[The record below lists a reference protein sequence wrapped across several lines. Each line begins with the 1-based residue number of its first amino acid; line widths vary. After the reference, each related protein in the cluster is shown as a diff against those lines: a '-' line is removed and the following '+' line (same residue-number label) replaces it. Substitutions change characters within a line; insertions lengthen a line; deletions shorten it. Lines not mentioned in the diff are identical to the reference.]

1 MFNRRSLVLQSSAL
15 AAAVA
20 AFAGAGK
27 ARAAQ
32 VGNARPPTDIEPRGS
47 IGRLER
53 LPELD
58 LESRQDFMQGVTA
71 FASTGALSTA
81 SRDRAA
87 AILAAKG
94 LDPARELPLDQAHA
108 LFDPDPVIG
117 LRDRLWHSA
126 HTYEHDL
133 LDGWFR
139 RNADRY
145 LAELATADRAGPAR
159 LELDPALSIPD
170 YARHEIHQQP
180 GGYVGH
186 PFAGHIYHY
195 ATNMFYRGSNDQDE
209 RHRGYAAGC
218 PLPADGSVRRILDL
232 GCGVGQLTVAM
243 KERFPDAEV
252 TGLDLAAP
260 MLRYAHM
267 RASELDADVL
277 FTQRLAEDTR
287 FPDRHFDIVISYIM
301 FHEVTAEAS
310 RKIIA
315 EAFRVL
321 RPGGVFYPM
330 DFNHAGA
337 PSATRAYSEW
347 KDHHW
352 NNERWRLEHA
362 SLDFDGEMRKA
373 GFTVLDQ
380 SDPRSVFG
388 KITGT
393 RAA

>member
-1 MFNRRSLVLQSSAL
+1 
-15 AAAVA
+15 
-20 AFAGAGK
+20 
-27 ARAAQ
+27 
-32 VGNARPPTDIEPRGS
+32 
-47 IGRLER
+47 
-53 LPELD
+53 
-58 LESRQDFMQGVTA
+58 
-71 FASTGALSTA
+71 
-81 SRDRAA
+81 
-87 AILAAKG
+87 
-94 LDPARELPLDQAHA
+94 
-108 LFDPDPVIG
+108 
-117 LRDRLWHSA
+117 
-126 HTYEHDL
+126 
-133 LDGWFR
+133 
-139 RNADRY
+139 
-145 LAELATADRAGPAR
+145 
-159 LELDPALSIPD
+159 
-170 YARHEIHQQP
+170 
-180 GGYVGH
+180 
-186 PFAGHIYHY
+186 
-195 ATNMFYRGSNDQDE
+195 MFYRGGNDQDE
-209 RHRGYAAGC
+209 RHRGYAGGC
-218 PLPADGSVRRILDL
+218 PLPSDGSVRRILDL

-252 TGLDLAAP
+252 IGLDLAAP

-301 FHEVTAEAS
+301 FHEVTADAS
-310 RKIIA
+310 RRIIA

-337 PSATRAYSEW
+337 PSAAQSYSEW

-362 SLDFDGEMRKA
+362 SLDFDGEMRRV

-388 KITGT
+388 KITGI